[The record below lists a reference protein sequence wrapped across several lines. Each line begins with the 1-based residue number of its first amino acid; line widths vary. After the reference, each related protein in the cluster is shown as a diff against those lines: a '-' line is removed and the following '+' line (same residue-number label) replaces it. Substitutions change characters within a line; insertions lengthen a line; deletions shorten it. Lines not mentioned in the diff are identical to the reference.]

1 MSLDTDLLA
10 AMRTEQAA
18 SYAFPAVKPAPPLY
32 ATYQRATGRR
42 HGTLNSGL
50 GAPRA
55 TFQID
60 CWSKV
65 KGQAVE
71 LAESLKDALPELLK
85 VGEITDNPD
94 DYETD
99 TQLHRASFD
108 VTLWER

>member
-10 AMRTEQAA
+10 AMKTVETR
-18 SYAFPAVKPAPPLY
+18 SYAFPAATPPPALY
-32 ATYQRATGRR
+32 ATYQRVTGRR

-71 LAESLKDALPELLK
+71 LADELKDALPDLLK
-85 VGEITDNPD
+85 VGDITDNPD
-94 DYETD
+94 DYEKD

-108 VTLWER
+108 VTIWQ

>member
-10 AMRTEQAA
+10 AMRTSLAA
-18 SYAFPAVKPAPPLY
+18 SYKFPALNPPALY
-32 ATYQRATGRR
+32 ATYQRVTGRK

-60 CWSKV
+60 VWSKNF
-65 KGQAVE
+65 GQARE
-71 LAESLKDALPELLK
+71 AAEALKAALPDLMK
-85 VGEITDNPD
+85 VGDITDNPD
-94 DYETD
+94 DYEKD

-108 VTLWER
+108 VALWQ

>member
-1 MSLDTDLLA
+1 MSLDTELLA
-10 AMRTEQAA
+10 AMRAVEAK
-18 SYAFPAVKPAPPLY
+18 SYAFPAAQPQAGLY
-32 ATYQRATGRR
+32 ATYQRVTGRR

-60 CWSKV
+60 CWSPV

-71 LAESLKDALPELLK
+71 LAEALKDALQDVLK
-85 VGEITDNPD
+85 VGDITDGPD

-99 TQLHRASFD
+99 TMLHRASFD
-108 VTLWER
+108 VVLWK

>member
-10 AMRTEQAA
+10 AMRGINA
-18 SYAFPAVKPAPPLY
+18 SCYAFPATNPPAVY
-32 ATYQRATGRR
+32 ATYQRISGRR

-50 GAPRA
+50 GAPRG

-71 LAESLKDALPELLK
+71 LAESLKDGLPDALK
-85 VGEITDNPD
+85 VGDITDNPD
-94 DYETD
+94 DYEID
-99 TQLHRASFD
+99 TKLHRASFD
-108 VTLWER
+108 VVLWE

>member
-1 MSLDTDLLA
+1 MSMDTDLLA
-10 AMRTEQAA
+10 ALRTVEAK
-18 SYAFPAVKPAPPLY
+18 SYAFPAAQPQPGLY
-32 ATYQRATGRR
+32 ATYQRVTGRR

-71 LAESLKDALPELLK
+71 LAEELKDALPDILK
-85 VGEITDNPD
+85 VGDISDNPD
-94 DYETD
+94 DYEID

-108 VTLWER
+108 VTIWQ

>member
-10 AMRTEQAA
+10 AMRTVSAA
-18 SYAFPAVKPAPPLY
+18 SYAFPAKTSPALY
-32 ATYQRATGRR
+32 ATYQRVTGRR
-42 HGTLNSGL
+42 HGTLHSGL

-71 LAESLKDALPELLK
+71 LAEALKDALPDALK

-99 TQLHRASFD
+99 TELHRASFD
-108 VTLWER
+108 VTVWER

>member
-1 MSLDTDLLA
+1 MTFETDLLT
-10 AMRTEQAA
+10 AMRTVTSAA
-18 SYAFPAVKPAPPLY
+18 YAFPAKAPPAVY
-32 ATYQRATGRR
+32 ATYQRISGRL

-50 GAPRA
+50 GAPRG

-71 LAESLKDALPELLK
+71 LAESLKAALPETLK
-85 VGEITDNPD
+85 VGDITDNPD

-108 VTLWER
+108 VVLWQ

>member
-1 MSLDTDLLA
+1 MSFDTDLLA
-10 AMRTEQAA
+10 AMRTVHAQ
-18 SYAFPAVKPAPPLY
+18 SYAFPAASPQPALY
-32 ATYQRATGRR
+32 ATYQRVSGRR
-42 HGTLNSGL
+42 HATLNSGA

-71 LAESLKDALPELLK
+71 LAESLKDVLPGLLK
-85 VGEITDNPD
+85 VGDITDNPD

-108 VTLWER
+108 VTLWQ

>member
-10 AMRTEQAA
+10 AMRTVNTK
-18 SYAFPAVKPAPPLY
+18 SYAFPAATPPPALY
-32 ATYQRATGRR
+32 ATYQRVTGRR
-42 HGTLNSGL
+42 HSTLNSGA
-50 GAPRA
+50 GAPVA

-71 LAESLKDALPELLK
+71 LADALKDALPDLLK

-108 VTLWER
+108 VTIWQ

>member
-1 MSLDTDLLA
+1 VSLDTALLA
-10 AMRTEQAA
+10 AMRTVNAS
-18 SYAFPAVKPAPPLY
+18 SYAFPAAHPPPALY
-32 ATYQRATGRR
+32 ATYQRVSGRR
-42 HGTLNSGL
+42 HATLNSGA

-71 LAESLKDALPELLK
+71 LAESLKDALPGLLK

-94 DYETD
+94 DFEDD
-99 TQLHRASFD
+99 TELHRASFD
-108 VTLWER
+108 VTIWQ